1 MVSKQNEELKKL
13 LFRISQN
20 DQKAFAMFFDL
31 FYPKIYSF
39 SLPIVQQQYL
49 AEEIVQEV
57 MLKIWN
63 MRKEILS
70 IKSIDN
76 FMHVV
81 ARNKCIDLIRS
92 DGTRSRKHDE
102 LSHTVHSTYF
112 DQERTLLKQA
122 RQFLAEGIN
131 TLPLR
136 QREIYTLSEN
146 ENRSLEQIADILQ
159 IKKSTVKSHLKSA
172 KQSLRKY
179 LLDRL
184 DLTVVL
190 IILKLF

>member
-1 MVSKQNEELKKL
+1 MVPKQSEKLKKI

-20 DQKAFAMFFDL
+20 DEKAFALFFDL

-39 SLPIVQQQYL
+39 SLPIVQHQYL

-63 MRKEILS
+63 IREEILS

-76 FMHVV
+76 YMHVA

-92 DGTRSRKHDE
+92 DGIRSRKHDE
-102 LSHTVHSTYF
+102 LSSSYDNTYF
-112 DQERTLLKQA
+112 DQERTVLKQA
-122 RQFLAEGIN
+122 RQFLAEGIS

-146 ENRSLEQIADILQ
+146 GNHSLEQIADILQ
-159 IKKSTVKSHLKSA
+159 IKKTTVKSHLKSA
-172 KQSLRKY
+172 KKTLRKY

-184 DLTVVL
+184 DLTVLL
-190 IILKLF
+190 IILNLF